1 MEGLLLRLGPLRCRR
16 QTMTATRPNSS
27 AIMAT
32 GGGSGTD
39 EVGALKVAGSSPVKS
54 KASAES
60 KAASPQLLTPNSR

>member
-1 MEGLLLRLGPLRCRR
+1 MKGLLLRLGPLRCRR
-16 QTMTATRPNSS
+16 QTITATIPNSK

-39 EVGALKVAGSSPVKS
+39 EVGALDVAGFNPVKS

-60 KAASPQLLTPNSR
+60 